1 MKTTISLIV
10 LVISNC
16 LLERADALQMIL
28 TSKEPS
34 CVSVYPNRAGGK
46 ISLNYVV
53 TGVNENQV
61 SFSVRSIQ
69 LELTP
74 AIMQAKQDGV
84 SLLPT
89 ESTGVTNF
97 DQELRTR
104 SKKVVEFCWTKLD
117 RKSKK
122 VTFLIQQETQDHET
136 KANAD
141 TVEGVVEQIDALAL
155 KLDKISMNIVSQKE
169 VEKDHFERKCN

>member
-1 MKTTISLIV
+1 
-10 LVISNC
+10 
-16 LLERADALQMIL
+16 
-28 TSKEPS
+28 
-34 CVSVYPNRAGGK
+34 
-46 ISLNYVV
+46 
-53 TGVNENQV
+53 
-61 SFSVRSIQ
+61 
-69 LELTP
+69 
-74 AIMQAKQDGV
+74 MQAKQDGV

-141 TVEGVVEQIDALAL
+141 TVEGVIEQIDALAL